1 MKKKNGKKAKKKNG
15 KKKNGKLM
23 GDLASNV
30 FIFVFS
36 KHLIFFF
43 ACFAGPYL

>member
-30 FIFVFS
+30 FMFS